1 MDQTNKEM
9 TETLEL
15 PLEDFYTLRLIA
27 TKNHTTPAD
36 IVRRFIL
43 AHLGEL
49 PTVAPR

>member
-1 MDQTNKEM
+1 MDKTSKET

-49 PTVAPR
+49 PPVDPR